1 MTRPCRAD
9 QSERRLEGDER
20 HRGVRW
26 MDDIAWTTTEDRVEL
41 VLAADR
47 KTLVSPSLVAGK
59 PVPVVPAPRSL
70 TDIAGQGPD
79 VANLGCGHGPGRVG
93 PKSFP
98 EVDWPEALRVPP
110 PWEGGDGKAV
120 NDPDRK
126 RAAKLGRDGR
136 A

>member
-1 MTRPCRAD
+1 V
-9 QSERRLEGDER
+9 
-20 HRGVRW
+20 GVRIVEVPITPDKVLRAL
-26 MDDIAWTTTEDRVEL
+26 DDKA
-41 VLAADR
+41 
-47 KTLVSPSLVAGK
+47 K
-59 PVPVVPAPRSL
+59 
-70 TDIAGQGPD
+70 
-79 VANLGCGHGPGRVG
+79 NGPGRVG

-126 RAAKLGRDGR
+126 RAAKLGREGR